1 MQQPTDP
8 FTFKP
13 AASSTVIAAS
23 YDQARQVLRVEY
35 KYGTYHYAGVPIE
48 LWEDLK
54 IAPSAGSF
62 LHQHVKGKFDF
73 TKDQPEGDTYSPNV
87 PE

>member
-1 MQQPTDP
+1 MQQPADP
-8 FTFKP
+8 FTFTP
-13 AASSTVIAAS
+13 AASSTVHNAH
-23 YDQARQVLRVEY
+23 YDPTTQTLRVAY
-35 KYGTYHYAGVPIE
+35 KYGTYHYAGVPLE

-54 IAPSAGSF
+54 VAPSAGSF